1 MITQSSEITINN
13 DNGTLTVSS
22 LQVAEDFEKEHRNV
36 VQAIEEL
43 KRGLLKNQQTCL

>member
-22 LQVAEDFEKEHRNV
+22 LQVAKDFGKEHYHV
-36 VQAIEEL
+36 MPMGDDE
-43 KRGLLKNQQTCL
+43 

>member
-22 LQVAEDFEKEHRNV
+22 LQVAKDFGKEHYHV
-36 VQAIEEL
+36 MLMGDDE
-43 KRGLLKNQQTCL
+43 